1 VGTTTL
7 ARLAGEAVTGVRR
20 SLPLALRG
28 DHAACRDYA
37 EAWRTLVADLL
48 EPYAASPSAAA
59 ILERLAIVAPFHP
72 DGPFRAVVSVA
83 NGIIPNM
90 SATAAARV
98 APADLPPPADL
109 ERFTRLVLAHLAGAG
124 SGLPHVMA
132 AWDLSVTEVAR
143 LFGVRRQAVQQWLD
157 QGVPPARRSKLVTIL
172 GVADLLERNL
182 LPERIPGIVRA
193 PVDADGG
200 RSMLDAIA
208 EDRHEEVLERTR
220 RSFDW
225 AWSA

>member
-1 VGTTTL
+1 MGPTTL
-7 ARLAGEAVTGVRR
+7 TRLAPEAASKVRR
-20 SLPLALRG
+20 SLPRALRG
-28 DHAACRDYA
+28 DHEACRDYA
-37 EAWRTLVADLL
+37 EAWRMLVADLL
-48 EPYAASPSAAA
+48 EPYSAPPSAAA

-83 NGIIPNM
+83 NGIIPDM
-90 SATAAARV
+90 SAITAARV

-124 SGLPHVMA
+124 SGLPHLMA

-157 QGVPPARRSKLVTIL
+157 QGVPPARRSKLVAIL

-182 LPERIPGIVRA
+182 RPERIPGIVRA
-193 PVDADGG
+193 PVAADGD

-208 EDRHEEVLERTR
+208 DDGHGEVLKRTR

>member
-1 VGTTTL
+1 MGTTTL
-7 ARLAGEAVTGVRR
+7 ARLTPRAVSDVRR
-20 SLPLALRG
+20 SLPRALRG

-37 EAWRTLVADLL
+37 EGWRTLVADLL
-48 EPYAASPSAAA
+48 EPYTAPPSAAA

-72 DGPFRAVVSVA
+72 DGPFRALVSVA
-83 NGIIPNM
+83 NGIIPDM
-90 SATAAARV
+90 SAPAAARL

-124 SGLPHVMA
+124 SGLPHLMA
-132 AWDLSVTEVAR
+132 AWDLSVTDIGY

-157 QGVPPARRSKLVTIL
+157 QDVPPARRSKLVAIL
-172 GVADLLERNL
+172 GIADLLERNL
-182 LPERIPGIVRA
+182 LPERIPGIVRV
-193 PVDADGG
+193 PVAADDG

-208 EDRHEEVLERTR
+208 HDRHEEVLERTR